1 MNCHQ
6 IPPAEINWI
15 SDSFVDPSGRVFE
28 WQGEIYRMINSRH
41 TPFWQSLFDKGI
53 VQELV
58 RRQLLV
64 SSELTEYTLDVDEL
78 VIRHQRIPVVSYC
91 FEWSPGMLKEA
102 ALLTLELCIRLA
114 EKELTLQDGHPWNIL
129 FDGNHPVFVDLGS
142 ITPVRPDILWAPYQQ
157 FCNFFLFPLYL
168 YSANCDRLARWLLR
182 DYLYGV
188 TDGDALT
195 ALPFSFKLFHPGRT
209 LKIWGPMVLS
219 KVLNHL
225 PQQLRNQ
232 FLSFAKTANSN
243 FSHRE
248 TSNQIFGIVTQR
260 HRNAQTGSFE
270 QPMVW
275 LLSDRRR
282 KLLRDRYLPRRVAS
296 KTRNCKPADK

>member
-1 MNCHQ
+1 M
-6 IPPAEINWI
+6 
-15 SDSFVDPSGRVFE
+15 
-28 WQGEIYRMINSRH
+28 
-41 TPFWQSLFDKGI
+41 
-53 VQELV
+53 QELV

-64 SSELTEYTLDVDEL
+64 NSELTEYTLDVDEL

-182 DYLYGV
+182 DYLYGI
-188 TDGDALT
+188 TDGDVLT

-232 FLSFAKTANSN
+232 FLSFAKTSQFQLQSSRDFESN
-243 FSHRE
+243 FWNRYAKTSKRSNWVVRAANGLVIIGPPMQTTSRQISPRE
-248 TSNQIFGIVTQR
+248 SGI
-260 HRNAQTGSFE
+260 
-270 QPMVW
+270 
-275 LLSDRRR
+275 
-282 KLLRDRYLPRRVAS
+282 
-296 KTRNCKPADK
+296 